1 MWLSSRHCTMWHPIC
16 CVVLITYRQDLAM
29 SPRPTTKRRPPIT
42 GLVLTA
48 GGARGAYQAGVLKR
62 ISEIKALK
70 RGPSPFQ
77 IIAGAS
83 AGAINGAT
91 LACHQSNLQKGAE
104 TLATLWAELNFD
116 SVIRYDVPTMVNTAR
131 KIAMDMALGGL
142 VGGGRLDALMNTA
155 PLRAF
160 LGAHMDFSSINH
172 SIKRGHLY
180 ALAIT
185 ATGYHS
191 GKSYTFVQGADKHP
205 LWNKSRRV
213 ALQTQITLEHVCAS
227 AAIPV
232 VFPPVALSVNG
243 GTAYF
248 GDGALRLTTPLSPA
262 IRLGATR
269 LLAIGVRCA
278 NAADD
283 LLRTELAQGNGVEPE
298 HMQRPP
304 LSQIL
309 GVFMNAIFLDHL
321 DADLD
326 HLKRMNDLI
335 SAYPP
340 RSLGK
345 PTHAVSEP
353 MRVVKPLSIAPSED
367 IAVLAKTLAHRMPRT
382 LRYVMDGLGTP
393 DAKSA
398 DLTSFLLFDS
408 AFTRELIQL
417 GYRDTAKRADEIES
431 FLLDD

>member
-1 MWLSSRHCTMWHPIC
+1 MSTNQSSRQPM
-16 CVVLITYRQDLAM
+16 
-29 SPRPTTKRRPPIT
+29 T

-62 ISEIKALK
+62 IAEIKSLQ
-70 RGPSPFQ
+70 RGPSPFR
-77 IIAGAS
+77 IITGAS

-91 LACHQSNLQKGAE
+91 LACHQSSLQQGAE
-104 TLATLWAELNFD
+104 TLAALWGALTFD
-116 SVIRYDVPTMVNTAR
+116 KVIRYDMPALASTAR
-131 KIAMDMALGGL
+131 KMAMDMALGGL
-142 VGGGRLDALMNTA
+142 IGGGRMDALMNTA

-160 LGAHMDFSSINH
+160 LGKHMDFSGIAGSVA
-172 SIKRGHLY
+172 RGDLY

-191 GKSYTFVQGADKHP
+191 GRSFTFVQGAPEVP

-213 ALQTQITLEHVCAS
+213 ALSMPITLEHVCAS
-227 AAIPV
+227 AAIPL
-232 VFPPVALSVNG
+232 VFPPVALSING
-243 GTAYF
+243 GSAYF

-278 NAADD
+278 NVADD
-283 LLRTELAQGNGVEPE
+283 LLRTEMSDGSITTAE

-304 LSQIL
+304 LSQII

-340 RSLGK
+340 RVLGK
-345 PTHAVSEP
+345 PTHSVREP
-353 MRVVKPLSIAPSED
+353 MRTVNPLSISPSED
-367 IAVLAKTLAHRMPRT
+367 IAIIAKTLAHRMPRT
-382 LRYVMDGLGTP
+382 IRYIMDGLGTP

-417 GYRDTAKRADEIES
+417 GYRDASQRADEIET
-431 FLLDD
+431 FLMGE

>member
-1 MWLSSRHCTMWHPIC
+1 
-16 CVVLITYRQDLAM
+16 M
-29 SPRPTTKRRPPIT
+29 SPTPQHRAAMT

-62 ISEIKALK
+62 IGEIKALQ
-70 RGPSPFQ
+70 RGPSPFR

-91 LACHQSNLQKGAE
+91 LACHQSSLQQGAE
-104 TLATLWAELNFD
+104 TLATLWGELTFD
-116 SVIRYDVPTMVNTAR
+116 KVIRYDMPALASTVR
-131 KIAMDMALGGL
+131 KMAMDMALGGL
-142 VGGGRLDALMNTA
+142 IGGGRLESLMNTA

-160 LGAHMDFSSINH
+160 LGAHMDFSGIANSV
-172 SIKRGHLY
+172 KRGDLY

-191 GKSYTFVQGADKHP
+191 GKSYTFVEGAAGHQ

-213 ALQTQITLEHVCAS
+213 ALPTSITLEHVCAS
-227 AAIPV
+227 AAIPL
-232 VFPPVALSVNG
+232 VFPPVPLTING

-283 LLRTELAQGNGVEPE
+283 LLRTEMAESSSVAPE
-298 HMQRPP
+298 NMKRPP

-340 RSLGK
+340 RTLGK
-345 PTHAVSEP
+345 PTHAVQEP
-353 MRVVKPLSIAPSED
+353 MRTVEPLSIAPSED
-367 IAVLAKTLAHRMPRT
+367 IAVLAKTLAHRMPRAI
-382 LRYVMDGLGTP
+382 RYVMDGLGTP

-417 GYRDTAKRADEIES
+417 GYRDAAQRADEIEA
-431 FLLDD
+431 FLLGE

>member
-1 MWLSSRHCTMWHPIC
+1 
-16 CVVLITYRQDLAM
+16 M
-29 SPRPTTKRRPPIT
+29 STSASNKRSPMT

-62 ISEIKALK
+62 IAEIKALQ
-70 RGPSPFQ
+70 RGPSPFR

-91 LACHQSNLQKGAE
+91 LACHQSSLLQGAE
-104 TLATLWAELNFD
+104 TLATLWGALTFD
-116 SVIRYDVPTMVNTAR
+116 KVIRYDMPALASTAR
-131 KIAMDMALGGL
+131 KMVMDMALGGL
-142 VGGGRLDALMNTA
+142 IGGGRLDALMNTA

-160 LGAHMDFSSINH
+160 LGAHMDFSGVADSV
-172 SIKRGHLY
+172 KRGDLY

-191 GKSYTFVQGADKHP
+191 GRSFTFVQGAEGHP
-205 LWNKSRRV
+205 SWNKSRRV
-213 ALQTQITLEHVCAS
+213 ALSTPITLEHVCAS
-227 AAIPV
+227 AAIPL
-232 VFPPVALSVNG
+232 VFPPVPLTVNG
-243 GTAYF
+243 GTAFF

-278 NAADD
+278 NVADD
-283 LLRTELAQGNGVEPE
+283 LLRTEMADSSITEAE

-340 RSLGK
+340 RVLGK
-345 PTHAVSEP
+345 PTHSLREP
-353 MRVVKPLSIAPSED
+353 MRIVTPLSISPSED
-367 IAVLAKTLAHRMPRT
+367 IAILAKTLAHRMPRAI
-382 LRYVMDGLGTP
+382 RYIMDGLGTP

-417 GYRDTAKRADEIES
+417 GYRDASGRADEVEA
-431 FLLDD
+431 FLMGE

>member
-1 MWLSSRHCTMWHPIC
+1 MSSTPQRSAPM
-16 CVVLITYRQDLAM
+16 
-29 SPRPTTKRRPPIT
+29 T

-62 ISEIKALK
+62 IGEIKALQ
-70 RGPSPFQ
+70 RGPSPFR

-91 LACHQSNLQKGAE
+91 LACHQSSLQQGAE
-104 TLATLWAELNFD
+104 TLANLWGALTFD
-116 SVIRYDVPTMVNTAR
+116 KVIRYDVPALANTVR
-131 KIAMDMALGGL
+131 KMAMDMALGGL
-142 VGGGRLDALMNTA
+142 IGGGRLESLMDTA

-160 LGAHMDFSSINH
+160 LRTHMDFSGIANSV
-172 SIKRGHLY
+172 KRGDLY

-191 GKSYTFVQGADKHP
+191 GKSYTFVEGAAGHR

-213 ALQTQITLEHVCAS
+213 ALPASITLEHVCAS
-227 AAIPV
+227 AAIPL
-232 VFPPVALSVNG
+232 VFPPVPLTIND

-283 LLRTELAQGNGVEPE
+283 LLRTEMAENSSGVAPE

-340 RSLGK
+340 RTLGK
-345 PTHAVSEP
+345 PTHAIQEP
-353 MRVVKPLSIAPSED
+353 MRIVEPLSIAPSED
-367 IAVLAKTLAHRMPRT
+367 IAVLAKTLAHRMPRAI
-382 LRYVMDGLGTP
+382 RYVMDGLGTP

-417 GYRDTAKRADEIES
+417 GYRDASQRADEIEA
-431 FLLDD
+431 FLLGE

>member
-1 MWLSSRHCTMWHPIC
+1 
-16 CVVLITYRQDLAM
+16 M
-29 SPRPTTKRRPPIT
+29 SPRPTIKHRAPMT
-42 GLVLTA
+42 GLVLAA

-70 RGPSPFQ
+70 RGPSPFK

-83 AGAINGAT
+83 AGAINGTT
-91 LACHQSNLQKGAE
+91 LACHQSSLQQGADM
-104 TLATLWAELNFD
+104 LATLWSELSFD
-116 SVIRYDVPTMVNTAR
+116 SVVRHDIPALASTAR
-131 KIAMDMALGGL
+131 KMAIDMALGGL
-142 VGGGRLDALMNTA
+142 IGGGRLEALMDAA

-160 LGAHMDFSSINH
+160 LSSHLEMSGIDRA
-172 SIKRGHLY
+172 IKRGQLY

-191 GKSYTFVQGADKHP
+191 GKAFTFVQGAAGHP

-213 ALQTQITLEHVCAS
+213 ALPTTMTVDHVCAS
-227 AAIPV
+227 AAIPL
-232 VFPPVALSVNG
+232 VFPPVSLPVNG
-243 GTAYF
+243 GSAYF
-248 GDGALRLTTPLSPA
+248 GDGALRLVTPLSPA
-262 IRLGATR
+262 IRLGAER
-269 LLAIGVRCA
+269 LLAIGVRCS

-283 LLRTELAQGNGVEPE
+283 LLRTELAENSATEPE

-335 SAYPP
+335 AAHPARTNAKSKNPA
-340 RSLGK
+340 
-345 PTHAVSEP
+345 HEP
-353 MRVVKPLSIAPSED
+353 MRVVKPLSISPSED
-367 IAVLAKTLAHRMPRT
+367 IAVLAKTLAHRMPRAI
-382 LRYVMDGLGTP
+382 RYVMDGLGTP

-417 GYRDTAKRADEIES
+417 GYRDAAARADEVEA
-431 FLLDD
+431 FLLDN

>member
-1 MWLSSRHCTMWHPIC
+1 
-16 CVVLITYRQDLAM
+16 M
-29 SPRPTTKRRPPIT
+29 SPRPTNKRRPQMT

-62 ISEIKALK
+62 IGEIKALQ
-70 RGPSPFQ
+70 RGPSPFR

-91 LACHQSNLQKGAE
+91 LACHQSDLHLGAE
-104 TLATLWAELNFD
+104 KLATLWGSLTFD
-116 SVIRYDVPTMVNTAR
+116 SVIRYDMPALANTAR
-131 KIAMDMALGGL
+131 KMVLDMTLGGL
-142 VGGGRLDALMNTA
+142 IGAGRLDALMNTA
-155 PLRAF
+155 PLRVF
-160 LGAHMDFSSINH
+160 LGAHMDFSGIADAV
-172 SIKRGHLY
+172 KRGQLY

-191 GKSYTFVQGADKHP
+191 GKSFTFVQGAPGHP

-213 ALQTQITLEHVCAS
+213 ALTAQITLEHVCAS
-227 AAIPV
+227 AAIPL
-232 VFPPVALSVNG
+232 VFPPVALTVNG

-248 GDGALRLTTPLSPA
+248 GDGALRLVTPLSPA

-278 NAADD
+278 NVADD
-283 LLRTELAQGNGVEPE
+283 LLREELAASPVTAPE

-335 SAYPP
+335 SAYPASVRANP
-340 RSLGK
+340 M
-345 PTHAVSEP
+345 HALSEP
-353 MRVVKPLSIAPSED
+353 MRIVRPLSISPSED
-367 IAVLAKTLAHRMPRT
+367 IAILAKTLAHRMPRAI
-382 LRYVMDGLGTP
+382 RYVMDGLGTP

-417 GYRDTAKRADEIES
+417 GYRDTAKRADEIEA
-431 FLLDD
+431 FLLDDTSRE

>member
-1 MWLSSRHCTMWHPIC
+1 M
-16 CVVLITYRQDLAM
+16 
-29 SPRPTTKRRPPIT
+29 T

-62 ISEIKALK
+62 IGEIKALR
-70 RGPSPFQ
+70 RGPSPFK

-83 AGAINGAT
+83 AGAINGAA
-91 LACHQSNLQKGAE
+91 LACHQSSLQQGAE
-104 TLATLWAELNFD
+104 TLATLWANLNFD
-116 SVIRYDVPTMVNTAR
+116 SVIRYDLPALANTAR
-131 KIAMDMALGGL
+131 KKVLDMTLGGL
-142 VGGGRLDALMNTA
+142 IGAGRLDALMNTA

-160 LGAHMDFSSINH
+160 LGAHMNFPGIAEAV
-172 SIKRGHLY
+172 KRGQLY
-180 ALAIT
+180 ALAVT

-191 GKSYTFVQGADKHP
+191 GKSFTFVQGAPGHP
-205 LWNKSRRV
+205 VWNKSRRV
-213 ALQTQITLEHVCAS
+213 ALPTPITLEHVYAS
-227 AAIPV
+227 AAIPL
-232 VFPPVALSVNG
+232 VFPPVPLTVNG

-248 GDGALRLTTPLSPA
+248 GDGALRLVTPLSPA
-262 IRLGATR
+262 IRLSATR

-278 NAADD
+278 NVADD
-283 LLRTELAQGNGVEPE
+283 LLRAELAGGDGVAPM

-304 LSQIL
+304 LSQIM

-335 SAYPP
+335 SAYPASM
-340 RSLGK
+340 RNK
-345 PTHAVSEP
+345 PLHALSEP
-353 MRVVKPLSIAPSED
+353 MRIVRPLSISPSED
-367 IAVLAKTLAHRMPRT
+367 IAILAKTLAHRMPRAI
-382 LRYVMDGLGTP
+382 RYAMDGLGTP

-417 GYRDTAKRADEIES
+417 GYRDTAQRADEIEA
-431 FLLDD
+431 FLLDDDARE

>member
-1 MWLSSRHCTMWHPIC
+1 
-16 CVVLITYRQDLAM
+16 
-29 SPRPTTKRRPPIT
+29 
-42 GLVLTA
+42 
-48 GGARGAYQAGVLKR
+48 
-62 ISEIKALK
+62 
-70 RGPSPFQ
+70 
-77 IIAGAS
+77 
-83 AGAINGAT
+83 
-91 LACHQSNLQKGAE
+91 
-104 TLATLWAELNFD
+104 
-116 SVIRYDVPTMVNTAR
+116 
-131 KIAMDMALGGL
+131 
-142 VGGGRLDALMNTA
+142 
-155 PLRAF
+155 
-160 LGAHMDFSSINH
+160 MDFSGIANSVD
-172 SIKRGHLY
+172 RGDLY

-191 GKSYTFVQGADKHP
+191 GKSYTFVEGAQGHS

-213 ALQTQITLEHVCAS
+213 ALPARMTLEHVCAS
-227 AAIPV
+227 AAIPL
-232 VFPPVALSVNG
+232 VFPPVALALNG

-283 LLRTELAQGNGVEPE
+283 LLRTELSDGSITEQE

-321 DADLD
+321 DSDLE

-335 SAYPP
+335 SAYPSD
-340 RSLGK
+340 RLGK
-345 PTHAVSEP
+345 PTHSIREP
-353 MRVVKPLSIAPSED
+353 MRMVTPLSIAPSED
-367 IAVLAKTLAHRMPRT
+367 IAILAKTLAHRMPRAI
-382 LRYVMDGLGTP
+382 RYIMDGLGTP

-417 GYRDTAKRADEIES
+417 GYRDAATRADEIEA
-431 FLLDD
+431 FLMEA